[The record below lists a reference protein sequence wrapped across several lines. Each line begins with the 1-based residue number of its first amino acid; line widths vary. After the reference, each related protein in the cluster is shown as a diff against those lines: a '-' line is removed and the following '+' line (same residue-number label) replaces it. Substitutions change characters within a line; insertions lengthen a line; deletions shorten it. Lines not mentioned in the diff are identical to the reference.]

1 MKDPKGRTIEERVAD
16 LEAEW
21 AIRNLMSLYLL
32 KADKRDVEG
41 YANTFCEDGIL
52 DIEGLNYDKIGLEVT
67 NVNQGRAEIARAYS
81 QYIAPMPCFMWHL
94 GHSPHIEVNGD
105 SAIGRWGWTAVVNVP
120 MFGPMQAGGVYNDE
134 YQKTHEGW
142 KIKKRVITS
151 FYSMEYGQWN
161 EALFFGTTQ

>member
-1 MKDPKGRTIEERVAD
+1 MSDAKSRTLEQRVAD

-32 KADKRDVEG
+32 KADQRDVEG
-41 YANTFCEDGIL
+41 YASMFCEDGIL
-52 DIEGLNYDKIGLEVT
+52 DIEGLHFDKVGLEVT
-67 NVNQGRAEIARAYS
+67 NVNQGRAAIAKAYND
-81 QYIAPMPCFMWHL
+81 YIAPVPAFMWHL

-105 SAIGRWGWTAVVNVP
+105 TAVGRWGWTALVNVA
-120 MFGPMQAGGVYNDE
+120 MFGPMQAGGVYHDE
-134 YQKTHEGW
+134 YAKTHEGW

-161 EALFFGTTQ
+161 EALFFGTAR